1 MVRNFKYL
9 GIILIVISVLALLGH
24 EIKVYHQAK
33 VDYVIYQK
41 NYADLKKHYK
51 KIKKKKRKVVIVKD
65 KTDEVIKAA
74 NEVLALEKNFTE
86 MRQKYGYINMKK
98 QPEYK
103 DIQLGLGRY
112 LSKTGTFNPQSSPWN
127 YDPTWEGKVYVGGFN
142 QNRYPVTFVYT
153 KDDKVMMLVSAQYL
167 IKKNKFS
174 QYQMYN
180 TNEGQQATFYG
191 DTQSEK

>member
-1 MVRNFKYL
+1 M
-9 GIILIVISVLALLGH
+9 
-24 EIKVYHQAK
+24 
-33 VDYVIYQK
+33 
-41 NYADLKKHYK
+41 
-51 KIKKKKRKVVIVKD
+51 
-65 KTDEVIKAA
+65 
-74 NEVLALEKNFTE
+74 ALEKNFTE
-86 MRQKYGYINMKK
+86 IRQKYGYINMKK

>member
-9 GIILIVISVLALLGH
+9 GIILIFISVLALLGH

-33 VDYVIYQK
+33 VDYIIYQK
-41 NYADLKKHYK
+41 NYADLKKHYNE
-51 KIKKKKRKVVIVKD
+51 IQKKKRKVLIVKD

-86 MRQKYGYINMKK
+86 IRQKYGYINMKK

-142 QNRYPVTFVYT
+142 QNRYPVT
-153 KDDKVMMLVSAQYL
+153 LVVL
-167 IKKNKFS
+167 LLLL
-174 QYQMYN
+174 
-180 TNEGQQATFYG
+180 
-191 DTQSEK
+191 